1 MILPSSPLLE
11 TSLAFTVTDK
21 QIRQIW
27 VSSSTFL
34 DQVLCE
40 VAVMAIKGYYI
51 VSTLKL
57 ANPCDAQVK
66 AATI

>member
-1 MILPSSPLLE
+1 M
-11 TSLAFTVTDK
+11 TDK

-27 VSSSTFL
+27 VWGSTFL

-40 VAVMAIKGYYI
+40 VAVMGIKGYYI

-57 ANPCDAQVK
+57 ANPCEAQVK
-66 AATI
+66 AATL